1 MHVQAHAVVINLV
14 LRYVVSVLSVLLE
27 CSVQIAP
34 NTAVKIVKLLL
45 CVNEMVNV
53 SLDAL
58 MDGMVHCVIG
68 IVR

>member
-1 MHVQAHAVVINLV
+1 M
-14 LRYVVSVLSVLLE
+14 VSVLSAPLE

-45 CVNEMVNV
+45 CVKEMVNV
-53 SLDAL
+53 TLDAL

-68 IVR
+68 IVQLKTVQNVF

>member
-1 MHVQAHAVVINLV
+1 M
-14 LRYVVSVLSVLLE
+14 VSVLSALLE

-53 SLDAL
+53 TLDAL
-58 MDGMVHCVIG
+58 MDGMVHCVIEV
-68 IVR
+68 VR